1 MHWGRSILSSDNSNS
16 AADIDESSI
25 RAGIINQAATY
36 VRRSLPGS
44 DEETGYWP
52 SAVISRNSFELPP
65 LRSADQS
72 AYFKIRAC
80 NIYDASVIN
89 KKRLKSSVKQ

>member
-1 MHWGRSILSSDNSNS
+1 MHAPRLRSILSSDNSNS

-44 DEETGYWP
+44 NEKSGYWP
-52 SAVISRNSFELPP
+52 NAFVSRNSLVATIT
-65 LRSADQS
+65 LRFADQNV
-72 AYFKIRAC
+72 YFGTRTY
-80 NIYDASVIN
+80 NIYDDTLVILN
-89 KKRLKSSVKQ
+89 L